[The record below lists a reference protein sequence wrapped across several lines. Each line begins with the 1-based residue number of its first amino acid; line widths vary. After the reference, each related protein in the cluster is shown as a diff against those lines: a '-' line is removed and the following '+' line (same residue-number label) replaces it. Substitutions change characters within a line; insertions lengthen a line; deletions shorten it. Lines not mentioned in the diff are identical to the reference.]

1 MVATQWNV
9 PIPGPKRVT
18 RRERGTGVMVTSR
31 LQSTL
36 IWYRA
41 TRVPKLSD
49 ERLRL
54 RASTEG

>member
-41 TRVPKLSD
+41 TRAPKTFQRTTSVQG
-49 ERLRL
+49 R
-54 RASTEG
+54 